1 MLQAIKRS
9 FMTAIKSAASSF
21 RLTIKREFSD
31 IYKKGRRGRA
41 MSTRIIALVNQKG
54 GTGKTTS
61 AVSIGAGLARLN
73 RRVLLIDIDPQ
84 ANLTYSLGLEVGDGS
99 PTVYEVLRGRARAA
113 QAIVKREQK
122 DGGAG
127 YDVLPST
134 IDLEGAELELAGEA
148 GRELLLREALEP
160 VRGRY
165 DYIVIDAPPRLT
177 ILTLN
182 ALTAANEI
190 FIPLQAEVLSLKGV
204 QLLTSTV
211 ELVRRRLNPGLGIT
225 GIIATRYDNRKTLSR
240 EVIEATRG
248 PYGDILFK
256 TFIRENISLAEAP
269 GYGLDI
275 FEYKAASNGAKDYAA
290 LCGEIV
296 AQEGRG
302 KHGQ

>member
-1 MLQAIKRS
+1 
-9 FMTAIKSAASSF
+9 
-21 RLTIKREFSD
+21 
-31 IYKKGRRGRA
+31 

-225 GIIATRYDNRKTLSR
+225 GIIATRYDNRKTGRLR
-240 EVIEATRG
+240 
-248 PYGDILFK
+248 
-256 TFIRENISLAEAP
+256 
-269 GYGLDI
+269 
-275 FEYKAASNGAKDYAA
+275 
-290 LCGEIV
+290 
-296 AQEGRG
+296 EGRA
-302 KHGQ
+302 